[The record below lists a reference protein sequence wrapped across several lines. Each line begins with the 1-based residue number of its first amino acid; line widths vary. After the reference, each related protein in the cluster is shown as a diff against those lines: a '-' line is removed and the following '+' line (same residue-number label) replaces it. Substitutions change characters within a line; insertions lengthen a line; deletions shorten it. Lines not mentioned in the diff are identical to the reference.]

1 MTGANIV
8 NPDPILTSDDDNDEE
23 PLMQA
28 HFTLMLSSWL
38 ILAPMAIITSWTMRQ
53 TLRNNLWFKIHTT
66 ANILTFLATLAGIIC
81 IFILAGEWVGDQ
93 DWASKHCKCGISV
106 FLLVWS
112 NFFLGMARAK
122 FVPEPWESEKFYNK
136 DPYRTPSGT
145 AFRLIHR
152 IFGLAAIG
160 CGYATI
166 YYAIDFWDF
175 PIDDTTSKDNLYVI
189 YFSVIGIT
197 LAGAGILTVFDR
209 FGRRSKCIRSLIT
222 IIYIGLWVATVGGVS
237 YMISILW

>member
-1 MTGANIV
+1 
-8 NPDPILTSDDDNDEE
+8 
-23 PLMQA
+23 
-28 HFTLMLSSWL
+28 
-38 ILAPMAIITSWTMRQ
+38 
-53 TLRNNLWFKIHTT
+53 
-66 ANILTFLATLAGIIC
+66 
-81 IFILAGEWVGDQ
+81 
-93 DWASKHCKCGISV
+93 
-106 FLLVWS
+106 
-112 NFFLGMARAK
+112 MARAK
-122 FVPEPWESEKFYNK
+122 FVPEPWESEKFYTK

-145 AFRLIHR
+145 GFRLIHR

-166 YYAIDFWDF
+166 YYAIEFWDF
-175 PIDDTTSKDNLYVI
+175 LPDDTTSKNKLYVT

-222 IIYIGLWVATVGGVS
+222 IIYIGLWVATVGSVS